1 MITFLKKLLNRFV
14 QNIMNFEDNCKSK
27 KTKKKKTKKKK
38 TKKKKTKKKK
48 DPYGVWE
55 GNL

>member
-1 MITFLKKLLNRFV
+1 MITFLKKLLNRSV
-14 QNIMNFEDNCKSK
+14 QNIMNFEDNRKS
-27 KTKKKKTKKKK
+27 KK

-48 DPYGVWE
+48 DPYGVWK

>member
-1 MITFLKKLLNRFV
+1 MITFLKKLLNRSV
-14 QNIMNFEDNCKSK
+14 QNIMNFEDNRKS
-27 KTKKKKTKKKK
+27 KKTKKKK